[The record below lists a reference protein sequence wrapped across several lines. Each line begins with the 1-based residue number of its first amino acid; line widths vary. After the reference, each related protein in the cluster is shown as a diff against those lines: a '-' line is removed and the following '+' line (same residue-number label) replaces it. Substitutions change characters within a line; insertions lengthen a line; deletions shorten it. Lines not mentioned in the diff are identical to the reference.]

1 MSERIKNY
9 GLLFGFSD
17 YLGTERM
24 TVLVVSFFVFKYHTL
39 EYHGVILTLKDIFSS
54 SVFAFYQLRKRSL
67 LFGLRAFYEAFLP
80 VYVCGKRCVC

>member
-24 TVLVVSFFVFKYHTL
+24 TVLVVSFFVF